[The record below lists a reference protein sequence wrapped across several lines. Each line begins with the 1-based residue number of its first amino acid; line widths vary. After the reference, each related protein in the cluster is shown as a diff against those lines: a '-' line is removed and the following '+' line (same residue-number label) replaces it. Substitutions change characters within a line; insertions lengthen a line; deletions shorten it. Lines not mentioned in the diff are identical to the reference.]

1 MPVASTNLKRGTGNT
16 EDSLRNWV
24 QLTGVNALVVLCGD
38 GRTDLCEDFAIFN
51 RSVQAPL
58 YRFAHK
64 RSVTL

>member
-1 MPVASTNLKRGTGNT
+1 MPVASTNLKRSVGNT

-24 QLTGVNALVVLCGD
+24 QLTGVNVLLVLCGD
-38 GRTDLCEDFAIFN
+38 GRTDLCEDSAIFN

-64 RSVTL
+64 RGVSL